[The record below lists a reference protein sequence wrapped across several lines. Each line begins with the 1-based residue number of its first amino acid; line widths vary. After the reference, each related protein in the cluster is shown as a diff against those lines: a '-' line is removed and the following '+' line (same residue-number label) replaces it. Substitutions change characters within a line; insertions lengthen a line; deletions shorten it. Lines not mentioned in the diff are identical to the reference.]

1 MLLLGEAPCQGP
13 HGEPLFPMPE
23 ARKGLEWFDP
33 SRLLPDDAGAEVR
46 AWCSAHHDAPE
57 EAAYHMHHAGEDRGL
72 ARFLVRRL
80 LPSPSE
86 FEADIASNILRA
98 RAAFG
103 TSS

>member
-57 EAAYHMHHAGEDRGL
+57 EAAYHTL

-80 LPSPSE
+80 LPSPSQ
-86 FEADIASNILRA
+86 FEADIASNILRPPTPT
-98 RAAFG
+98 FW